1 MLERAFRKRG
11 IAFKTGTPFASVE
24 RHDDGVTV
32 TVESGDTYDAD
43 LLLVAVGRGP
53 NTADLG
59 YEAQGIAMD
68 RGFVLTDERLRT
80 NVDGIYAV
88 GDIVPGMQLAH
99 RGFQHG
105 IFVAEEIAGLEP
117 GADRRGRHPAGHLLR
132 AGGRLGRAQRGQGQG
147 DATATTRSRR

>member
-1 MLERAFRKRG
+1 M
-11 IAFKTGTPFASVE
+11 
-24 RHDDGVTV
+24 

-43 LLLVAVGRGP
+43 VLLVAVGRGP

-59 YEAQGIAMD
+59 YEAQGIAME

-117 GADRRGRHPAGHLLR
+117 ATDRRGRDPAGDLLR
-132 AGGRLGRAQRGQGQG
+132 ARGRVGRAERGQGQG
-147 DATATTRSRR
+147 SSTATTRSRR